1 MIGSHGWMGFAWQ
14 YNPLDLAARQA
25 TGGSPVPN
33 SATLMV
39 EDPPLLV
46 RIAGRDSVQS

>member
-1 MIGSHGWMGFAWQ
+1 MT
-14 YNPLDLAARQA
+14 LAKQA
-25 TGGSPVPN
+25 GNSSVPN

-46 RIAGRDSVQS
+46 RVAGRDSVQS